1 MRTLDILFLAMWA
14 LFGLAFGIAILALY
28 ASGAVM
34 HGVFPFV
41 GVCSVVAGIL
51 AVTGL
56 AKGG

>member
-1 MRTLDILFLAMWA
+1 MTTLDILFLAMWA
-14 LFGLAFGIAILALY
+14 LFGLAFGIAILTLY
-28 ASGAVM
+28 AGGAVM

-56 AKGG
+56 AKGA

>member
-1 MRTLDILFLAMWA
+1 MTTLDILFLAMWA

-28 ASGAVM
+28 AGGAVM

-56 AKGG
+56 AKGV